1 MDFKC
6 EIVTPLLMHGA
17 NSKKAELR
25 SPSIKGIMRFWWR
38 AIHGN
43 LSLEKLK
50 EKEAEIF
57 GDITKKS
64 SFSMKINSI
73 NLEKDK
79 FNPLPHKSI
88 NFKIEGYKPNQNFDI
103 VFSGT
108 DLDIIKDIFELTTIL
123 GGFGQRARRGFGSVR
138 MVENDEDVNIDYINN
153 LIKRINP
160 DFNYSVN
167 LSNEYPFIRTI
178 EIGKVYS
185 NYNDLLKQIGGAT
198 HKYPYFGSANPR
210 FASPIYV
217 SIIKDKE
224 GYRPIVTTL
233 NSTRKILFNQMNDF
247 KEMILKEL
255 NE

>member
-43 LSLEKLK
+43 LNLEKLK

-57 GDITKKS
+57 GDTSKKS
-64 SFSMKINSI
+64 SFSMKINSL
-73 NLEKDK
+73 NLKKYE
-79 FNPLPHKSI
+79 FNPLPHKNI
-88 NFKIEGYKPNQNFDI
+88 NFKIEGYKPNQKFDI

-108 DLDIIKDIFELTTIL
+108 DLDIIKDIFELATIL
-123 GGFGQRARRGFGSVR
+123 GGFGQRARRGFGSIRIVD
-138 MVENDEDVNIDYINN
+138 NDEDFNIDYINN
-153 LIKRINP
+153 LIKRINS

-167 LSNEYPFIRTI
+167 LSNKYPFIRTI

-185 NYNDLLKQIGGAT
+185 NYNDLLKQIGSAT
-198 HKYPYFGSANPR
+198 HKYPCFGSANPR

-217 SIIKDKE
+217 SVIKNKK
-224 GYRPIVTTL
+224 GYRPIITTL
-233 NSTRKILFNQMNDF
+233 NSSRKVSSKKISAF
-247 KEMILKEL
+247 KGMIL
-255 NE
+255 